1 VNVLVCDLLQPSL
14 VTLPSLCVTV
24 VVPQASVAEAEP
36 SARPISLADGLH
48 PSDVAVPLAVIVGGV
63 VSAVQLTVR
72 EAVAVLP
79 QPSLAVNVLVCD
91 LLQPSL
97 VTLPSLCVT
106 VVVPQASVAEAEP
119 SARPIS
125 LADGLH
131 PSDVAVPLAVI
142 VGGVV
147 SAVQL
152 TVREVVA
159 VLPQPSLAVNVLV
172 CERAHPLLV
181 TLPSLC
187 VTVVVPQA
195 SVAEAE
201 PSARPISLADGL
213 HPSDVA
219 VPLAVIVGGVVSA
232 VQVTVREAV
241 AVLPQPSLAVNVL
254 VCDLLQPSLV
264 TLPSL
269 WVTVV
274 VPQASVAEAEP
285 SARPISL
292 ADGLHPS
299 DVAVPLAVIVGGVV
313 SAVQLTVREV
323 VA

>member
-1 VNVLVCDLLQPSL
+1 
-14 VTLPSLCVTV
+14 
-24 VVPQASVAEAEP
+24 EP

-142 VGGVV
+142 VGGVI

-152 TVREVVA
+152 
-159 VLPQPSLAVNVLV
+159 
-172 CERAHPLLV
+172 
-181 TLPSLC
+181 
-187 VTVVVPQA
+187 
-195 SVAEAE
+195 
-201 PSARPISLADGL
+201 
-213 HPSDVA
+213 
-219 VPLAVIVGGVVSA
+219 
-232 VQVTVREAV
+232 TVREAV

-269 WVTVV
+269 C
-274 VPQASVAEAEP
+274 
-285 SARPISL
+285 
-292 ADGLHPS
+292 
-299 DVAVPLAVIVGGVV
+299 
-313 SAVQLTVREV
+313 
-323 VA
+323 